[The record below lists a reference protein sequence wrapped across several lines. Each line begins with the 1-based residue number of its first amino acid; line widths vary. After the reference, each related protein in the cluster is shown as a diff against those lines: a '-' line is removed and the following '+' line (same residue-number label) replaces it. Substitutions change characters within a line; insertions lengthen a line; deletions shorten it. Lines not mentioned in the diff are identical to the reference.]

1 MSGQGPEAE
10 RPRGGFPGTP
20 GVSDPG
26 ALVSLVRAL
35 GRRAWAEAEYLRLC
49 AVAGLVGP
57 RSVGAYPAAA
67 NALFRYGSLV
77 AALSFSAQRC
87 GGRAALIDESGAL
100 SYAEVDDRSNRLA
113 NEWRTRGLRAGETV
127 ALLVRNHRGLFDALF
142 AAAKCGTRILL
153 LNPDFAAPRLAE
165 IAERDGMDLLVYD
178 QEFEAALGTLSPR
191 RGAYR
196 AWTDSPHL
204 RSLETLVAA
213 GSSEPPPVPAE
224 LARVVLP
231 NGVVAAGAQ
240 AWSLRPLG
248 ALLSR
253 VPLRAR
259 EVTECPVPLFHSL
272 GFAMALVS
280 VGLGSTLVIRRRFEP
295 RRVLDSMARNRATA
309 LIVAPV
315 MLSRLTDLDPLSFTE
330 SDLSA
335 LRVVLVGGSRLG
347 GDLCRRTAHR
357 LGSVLYHVYGSTAA
371 GCVAV
376 ATPADLAAEPR
387 CAGRPLLGTVVRI
400 VDEAGDTVPTGTSG
414 AILAGNTVPAG
425 DDRLVPTGDLG
436 RFDAAGRLFVDGRAA
451 GVTGSGNTAVP
462 EDSRR

>member
-1 MSGQGPEAE
+1 M
-10 RPRGGFPGTP
+10 
-20 GVSDPG
+20 D
-26 ALVSLVRAL
+26 LLRAL
-35 GRRAWAEAEYLRLC
+35 GRRAWTEAEYLRWC
-49 AVAGLVGP
+49 AAAGLVGP
-57 RSVGAYPAAA
+57 RSAGAVPAAA
-67 NALFRYGSLV
+67 GALFRYGSLV

-100 SYAEVDDRSNRLA
+100 SYTEVDDRSTRLA
-113 NEWRTRGLRAGETV
+113 NEWRKRGLRAGETV

-153 LNPDFAAPRLAE
+153 LNPDFTGPRLSEVAVR
-165 IAERDGMDLLVYD
+165 ERVDLLVYD
-178 QEFEAALGTLSPR
+178 QEFESALGTLSPR

-196 AWTDSPHL
+196 AWTESPQL
-204 RSLETLVAA
+204 RSLETLIAA
-213 GSSEPPPVPAE
+213 GSSEPLPVPAE

-231 NGVVAAGAQ
+231 DGSIAAGAQ
-240 AWSLRPLG
+240 AWSLQPVG

-272 GFAMALVS
+272 GFAMALLS

-295 RRVLDSMARNRATA
+295 RRVLESMARNRATA

-315 MLSRLTDLDPLSFTE
+315 MLSRLTDLDPLSFAE
-330 SDLSA
+330 RDLSA
-335 LRVVLVGGSRLG
+335 LRVALVGGSRLG
-347 GDLCRRTAHR
+347 GELCRRTAHR
-357 LGSVLYHVYGSTAA
+357 LGPVLYHVYGSTAA

-387 CAGRPLLGTVVRI
+387 CAGRPLAGTVVRI
-400 VDEAGDTVPTGTSG
+400 ADESG
-414 AILAGNTVPAG
+414 AALPVGETGRILAGNTVPAG
-425 DDRLVPTGDLG
+425 ADRLVPTGDLG
-436 RFDAAGRLFVDGRAA
+436 RFDAAGRLFVAGRA
-451 GVTGSGNTAVP
+451 GGPTGSGNTVVS